1 MRLFQLWTRRYKKN
15 LRLYNAR
22 VHAFQL
28 GNMRAKEM
36 SDQDAETYANEHNIG
51 EEPKAVATSDI
62 EVVTDEETHEL
73 EQIDTVVITTDY
85 MDGLLLKRAVISA
98 LGPDVETIGG
108 TMLSMFFAAEG
119 AARSALKRHASW
131 VEMRRNQGF
140 ETNVFG
146 HTEL

>member
-1 MRLFQLWTRRYKKN
+1 
-15 LRLYNAR
+15 
-22 VHAFQL
+22 
-28 GNMRAKEM
+28 MRAKYM

-62 EVVTDEETHEL
+62 AVGTDQKIYEP

-85 MDGLLLKRAVISA
+85 VDGPLLKRAIIGA
-98 LGPDVETIGG
+98 LGPDVEIIGG
-108 TMLSMFFAAEG
+108 TVLSMFFAADG
-119 AARSALKRHASW
+119 AALSALKRHASW

-140 ETNVFG
+140 EINVFG

>member
-1 MRLFQLWTRRYKKN
+1 
-15 LRLYNAR
+15 
-22 VHAFQL
+22 
-28 GNMRAKEM
+28 MRAKEM

-51 EEPKAVATSDI
+51 EEPKIVATSDI
-62 EVVTDEETHEL
+62 AAVTDEETHEP
-73 EQIDTVVITTDY
+73 EQMDTVVITTDY
-85 MDGLLLKRAVISA
+85 VDGPLLKRAVISA
-98 LGPDVETIGG
+98 LGPDVEIIGG

-140 ETNVFG
+140 ENNVFG